1 MAVLDEAAAALEPP
15 ASAHTSTS
23 ATSAAA
29 TTPEGGKASR
39 AVREAVRSAAPET
52 ASPSSSASAESNR
65 LKDAGNEALG
75 KDQLDN
81 AVLLYTKALEV
92 DHDNLAALNNRSLAL
107 LKLNRF
113 VDAERDASEVLRRD
127 AGNVK
132 ALYRRGV
139 AQRSLGSPSA
149 LEGAL
154 ADFDALLA
162 IEPGNKTARA
172 ERTKVQQAL
181 ADLAL
186 SRSRAPAA
194 ATTPQKTI
202 NNRTT
207 NTNIAST
214 SAATSSTTP
223 LKTASAPGSPSLLGP
238 VKNPT
243 KAMSPLTSPST
254 SSSTADTAGIGL
266 TARSTT
272 IRKPKTSGSSDV
284 PLTTSGGAPPG
295 TSTTE
300 ISPAAASPPA
310 ASRVSPRA
318 HAESA
323 EKRARMMA
331 APTQPPKTLYE
342 LERVWRGLKSRPDL
356 FAQYL
361 QTFTRSTFREVF
373 KEAITPDL
381 LSSVIAALRSHLVE
395 SSPSDAL
402 RVLDGLTDMPKFSMT
417 LALLPSTDEARL
429 REAFAALARAVG
441 PGEDVAQ
448 VAAKFNM
455 QV

>member
-1 MAVLDEAAAALEPP
+1 LEV
-15 ASAHTSTS
+15 
-23 ATSAAA
+23 
-29 TTPEGGKASR
+29 GKASR
-39 AVREAVRSAAPET
+39 PAAEASSPVKAKVAAPEV
-52 ASPSSSASAESNR
+52 ASPSTSASAESNR

-75 KDQLDN
+75 KEKLDD
-81 AVLLYTKALEV
+81 AIALYTQALQV
-92 DHDNLAALNNRSLAL
+92 DPDNLAALNNRSLAF

-113 VDAERDASEVLRRD
+113 VDAERDASGVLRRD

-139 AQRSLGSPSA
+139 ARRSLGDRSA

-162 IEPGNKTARA
+162 AEPGNKTARA

-181 ADLAL
+181 ADLAIAKA
-186 SRSRAPAA
+186 RAPAA
-194 ATTPQKTI
+194 AATGTSTA
-202 NNRTT
+202 
-207 NTNIAST
+207 ASV
-214 SAATSSTTP
+214 SSTP
-223 LKTASAPGSPSLLGP
+223 VKKPSSAEPISGSPSSLLGP

-243 KAMSPLTSPST
+243 KAMSPLSSVSAPTSAGDT
-254 SSSTADTAGIGL
+254 SSIGL

-272 IRKPKTSGSSDV
+272 IRKPKPATDSSEV
-284 PLTTSGGAPPG
+284 PPATPGGIQA
-295 TSTTE
+295 E
-300 ISPAAASPPA
+300 SPAIAVSPPA
-310 ASRVSPRA
+310 SSRISPRA

-331 APTQPPKTLYE
+331 APSQPPKTLYE

-381 LSSVIAALRSHLVE
+381 LSSVIAALRTHLVE
-395 SSPSDAL
+395 SAPSDAL
-402 RVLDGLTDMPKFSMT
+402 RVLDGLTDMPKFGMT
-417 LALLPSTDEARL
+417 VALLPSTDETRL
-429 REAFAALARAVG
+429 REAFAVLARAMG
-441 PGEDVAQ
+441 PGEEVTQ
-448 VAAKFNM
+448 VAAKFNI